1 MSAEPLKVLIV
12 DDEQPAR
19 ERLRRLVEELP
30 GWAVAAECATG
41 VDALPLVGK
50 LRPAVALLDI
60 RMPGMTGI
68 ELARHLGTLEEP
80 PAIVFTTA
88 YSSYAVVN
96 TIAYDEYA
104 LEAFESQAVGY
115 LLKPVRRERLEEALK
130 HASRLSAPQLL
141 KLAAPEQSLAAR
153 QHIAVRVRDELKL
166 IPVKDVCYFRA
177 DQKYVT
183 VRHTQGE
190 DLIDESL
197 RQLEDEFAREFVRV
211 HRSLLV
217 AVAHVVALERT
228 PDGGYELKLRG
239 DAETLPVSRRQIADL
254 RKRLAGR

>member
-1 MSAEPLKVLIV
+1 MSSETVGVPISVLIV

-30 GWAVAAECATG
+30 GFAVAADCATG
-41 VDALPLVGK
+41 ADALPLVGR

-68 ELARHLGTLEEP
+68 ELARHLGALEQP
-80 PAIVFTTA
+80 PAIVFTT
-88 YSSYAVVN
+88 
-96 TIAYDEYA
+96 AYDEYA

-130 HASRLSAPQLL
+130 HASRLSAPQLRGISS
-141 KLAAPEQSLAAR
+141 PEQPLATR
-153 QHIAVRVRDELKL
+153 QHVAVRARDELKL
-166 IPVKDVCYFRA
+166 IPVKEIRYFRA

-183 VRHTQGE
+183 VCHTQGE
-190 DLIDESL
+190 ELIDESL
-197 RQLEDEFAREFVRV
+197 RQLEDEFARDFVRI

-217 AVAHVVALERT
+217 AVAHVASLERT

-239 DAETLPVSRRQIADL
+239 EAGALPVSRRQAADL
-254 RKRLAGR
+254 RRRLAGR

>member
-41 VDALPLVGK
+41 LDALPLAGK

-68 ELARHLGTLEEP
+68 ELARHLGTLEQP
-80 PAIVFTTA
+80 PAIVFTT
-88 YSSYAVVN
+88 
-96 TIAYDEYA
+96 AYDEYA

-141 KLAAPEQSLAAR
+141 KLAAPEQPLSAR
-153 QHIAVRVRDELKL
+153 QHIAVRARDELKL
-166 IPVKDVCYFRA
+166 IPVKDVRYFRA

-190 DLIDESL
+190 ELIDESL
-197 RQLEDEFAREFVRV
+197 RQLEDEFAADFVRI

-217 AVAHVVALERT
+217 AVAHVAALERT

>member
-1 MSAEPLKVLIV
+1 MTAEPLKVLIV

-41 VDALPLVGK
+41 VDALPLAGK

-68 ELARHLGTLEEP
+68 ELARHLGTLEQP
-80 PAIVFTTA
+80 PAIVFTT
-88 YSSYAVVN
+88 
-96 TIAYDEYA
+96 AYDEYA

-141 KLAAPEQSLAAR
+141 KLSTPEQPLSAR
-153 QHIAVRVRDELKL
+153 QHIAVRARDELKL
-166 IPVKDVCYFRA
+166 IPLKDIRYFRA

-183 VRHTQGE
+183 VRHTLGE

-197 RQLEDEFAREFVRV
+197 RQLEDEFASHFVRI
-211 HRSLLV
+211 HRSVLV
-217 AVAHVVALERT
+217 AVAHVAALERT
-228 PDGGYELKLRG
+228 PDGSYELKLRG
-239 DAETLPVSRRQIADL
+239 VGETLPVSRRQIADL

>member
-1 MSAEPLKVLIV
+1 MNAQPLSVLIV

-30 GWAVAAECATG
+30 GWAVAADCANG
-41 VDALPLVGK
+41 VEALPLVGK

-68 ELARHLGTLEEP
+68 ELARHLGTFEQP

-88 YSSYAVVN
+88 Y
-96 TIAYDEYA
+96 DEYA
-104 LEAFESQAVGY
+104 LQAFESQAVGY
-115 LLKPVRRERLEEALK
+115 LLKPVRRERLEEALR
-130 HASRLSAPQLL
+130 HASRLSAPQLRG
-141 KLAAPEQSLAAR
+141 LATPEQPLATR
-153 QHIAVRVRDELKL
+153 QHVAVRARDELRL
-166 IPVKDVCYFRA
+166 IPVKDIRYFRA

-183 VRHTQGE
+183 VRHGQGE

-197 RQLEDEFAREFVRV
+197 RQLEDEFAHDFVRI

-217 AVAHVVALERT
+217 AVAHVAALERT
-228 PDGGYELKLRG
+228 RDGGYELKLRG
-239 DAETLPVSRRQIADL
+239 EVESLPVSRRNVADL